1 MTKQEIKQFPKSAS
15 EYLHKQKDLTYQ
27 QEVHQF
33 FEVIKY
39 YRKEL
44 KDANRKIVYMAG
56 RQPKDLIYQNKQLK
70 LQLGWVK
77 GKIKKVLELPPIS
90 NERLE
95 ILKELEKFVKECK

>member
-1 MTKQEIKQFPKSAS
+1 MTEQEIEQFPKSAS

-44 KDANRKIVYMAG
+44 KDANKKLVYVSCQYSKCFEIMTELVEIITELDCDFEIVHTAE
-56 RQPKDLIYQNKQLK
+56 QFIKENK
-70 LQLGWVK
+70 
-77 GKIKKVLELPPIS
+77 
-90 NERLE
+90 
-95 ILKELEKFVKECK
+95 

>member
-1 MTKQEIKQFPKSAS
+1 MTKQEIEQFPRSAG
-15 EYLHKQKDLTYQ
+15 EYLSKLQDLTYQ

-44 KDANRKIVYMAG
+44 KDANEKIVHMAC
-56 RQPKDLIYQNKQLK
+56 RQPKDLIYQNEQLE

-77 GKIKKVLELPPIS
+77 DKIKKVLELPPIS

-95 ILKELEKFVKECK
+95 ILKELEKFVKE

>member
-1 MTKQEIKQFPKSAS
+1 MTKQKIEQFPRSAG
-15 EYLHKQKDLTYQ
+15 EYLSKFKDLTYQ
-27 QEVHQF
+27 QEVYQF

-44 KDANRKIVYMAG
+44 KDANKKIVYMAG
-56 RQPKDLIYQNKQLK
+56 RQPKDLIYQNEQLE

-77 GKIKKVLELPPIS
+77 DKIKKVLELPPIS

-95 ILKELEKFVKECK
+95 ILKELEKFVKE